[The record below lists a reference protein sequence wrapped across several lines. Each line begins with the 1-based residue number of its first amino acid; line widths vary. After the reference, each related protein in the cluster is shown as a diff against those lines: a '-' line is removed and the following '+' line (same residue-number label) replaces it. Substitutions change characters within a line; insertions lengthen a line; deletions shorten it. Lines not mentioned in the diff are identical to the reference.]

1 MVVKPLMKMEDG
13 VDSGKQLSE
22 KDGGSN
28 LFSLPPAL
36 LFPASDCLS
45 FNEEPA
51 YLKGPFRAAER
62 WGTFRHVAPASQSG
76 PPACVLEACQSV
88 RVTES
93 LLIYSADV

>member
-1 MVVKPLMKMEDG
+1 MVVKALMKMEDG

-36 LFPASDCLS
+36 LFPPSDCLS
-45 FNEEPA
+45 FNEEPT
-51 YLKGPFRAAER
+51 YLKGPFRAAEHR
-62 WGTFRHVAPASQSG
+62 GTFRLRRRSRNLDRRSACYRHVKSA
-76 PPACVLEACQSV
+76 

-93 LLIYSADV
+93 FFI

>member
-51 YLKGPFRAAER
+51 YLKGA
-62 WGTFRHVAPASQSG
+62 
-76 PPACVLEACQSV
+76 
-88 RVTES
+88 
-93 LLIYSADV
+93 I